1 MGKHM
6 AGFFKTVDLH
16 EHKPLNRPWNFLLV
30 LASFD
35 TISLLEK
42 YEWIWGLQKHLL
54 RPESDVKQNVIWI
67 SLETIPRQR
76 AGSLCWNAAVHSL
89 CSAKNE
95 NSFYTKWL
103 KILIRDVRFMQKIM
117 LYTRQRINLQCSKLS
132 GKSQTSQCISVC
144 NTIFAFV
151 VQITVSNIN
160 VKAQNLSGFCRIT
173 WYLNTHLRS
182 EWPDFIVPTTD
193 L

>member
-6 AGFFKTVDLH
+6 AGFFKTVELH
-16 EHKPLNRPWNFLLV
+16 EHKPLNRLWNFLLV

-76 AGSLCWNAAVHSL
+76 ARSLCWNAAVHSL

-95 NSFYTKWL
+95 NSFYTK
-103 KILIRDVRFMQKIM
+103 ILIRDVRFMQKIM
-117 LYTRQRINLQCSKLS
+117 LYTHQRITPTAFQII
-132 GKSQTSQCISVC
+132 GKITD
-144 NTIFAFV
+144 
-151 VQITVSNIN
+151 ITVYFSVQYSLCLCSANYT
-160 VKAQNLSGFCRIT
+160 VKHKR
-173 WYLNTHLRS
+173 RS
-182 EWPDFIVPTTD
+182 SKFVTI